1 MKKIS
6 ILLFTFILFAGN
18 IFAQSKNNYFDFSKR
33 GEAYFSFKTEDKDVI
48 RQLSKIISID
58 KIEDEGIIAYANEQE
73 FNKFLEFGIEPTILT
88 PPSMLEEH
96 IMFTLEDYNS
106 KAVNEW
112 DSYPTYEAY
121 IAMMNDFGTNF
132 PNLCQTIEFG
142 TTFNSRKLMMCKLTS
157 NLNPNTKAKVHLS
170 STMHGDEVTG
180 YVLMLR
186 LIDYLL
192 NNYATN
198 PRIKNILDNAEVWIC
213 PNANPDGTYKTG
225 NSNVNGAT
233 RANGNNVDL
242 NRNYKDDVNGD
253 HPDGKAWQVETLAFM
268 ALQEEKKFHLSVN
281 IHGGEE
287 VCNYPWDNKTALS
300 ADNAWWYYVCKEY
313 ADTARAYSVGSSPRY
328 MNYGGSGVVR
338 GCVWYMIDGGRQ
350 DYANYY
356 DHCRE
361 FCLEISTS
369 KTPTASKLP
378 TYWDWNYRSFLNYI
392 EQALYGIHG
401 TTTDGATGLPV
412 HCSVVIQSHDHT
424 NSHVY
429 SNATTGY
436 YARPIKAGTYTITY
450 TALGYDVEI
459 RTITIADK
467 QKVIQDIQFNYS
479 GMTAAFTANK
489 TDISTG
495 NQVAFTNESF
505 SINPI
510 TDYSWTFEGGTPS
523 TSTQENP
530 TVTYNSTGTFDV
542 SLTINDG
549 TGTKT
554 ITKED
559 YISVSVHH
567 VMQNTTIQAC
577 EGYFFDSGGVT
588 GSYSNNENYTMT
600 IKPDAANSLTKI
612 TFLEFDVE
620 SHSSCNY
627 DYLNVYDGPNAS
639 SPLLG
644 KFCGSTLP
652 GPFTSTAA
660 DGSLTFVFQSDY
672 SQTGAGWKA
681 LVECIPIPMV
691 PIANFSSNTT
701 TIIEG
706 QQVQFNDISENYPTS
721 WAWTFEG
728 VDPSTSNEQ
737 NPIVTYSTEGNYGV
751 TLTVTNTEGTD
762 TKHIDGYIT
771 VSPYIATPPIAQFS
785 ANQTLII
792 ANSVIEFTDISE
804 NNPTS
809 WEWTFEGGTPS
820 TSTEQNP
827 SITYIDSG
835 NFDVSLKVTNADGED
850 IITKPNYIN
859 VALSINQIDSS
870 INIYPNPAKDAIY
883 IESQSLITKIELMDL
898 SGRNISLQQIKQN
911 SVIIDIKDVAP
922 GLYLIN
928 VHSENT
934 IYRSKIII
942 SK

>member
-58 KIEDEGIIAYANEQE
+58 KIEDESIIAYANEQE
-73 FNKFLEFGIEPTILT
+73 FNKFLEFSIEPTILT

-96 IMFTLEDYNS
+96 VMFTLEDYNS
-106 KAVNEW
+106 KAVNAW
-112 DSYPTYEAY
+112 DAYPTYEAY
-121 IAMMNDFGTNF
+121 IAMMNDFQSSF
-132 PNLCQTIEFG
+132 PALCETIEFG
-142 TTFNSRKLMMCKLTS
+142 TTVNSRKLMMCKLTS
-157 NLNPNTKAKVHLS
+157 SLNPNTKAKIHLS

-213 PNANPDGTYKTG
+213 PNANPDGTYYTG
-225 NSNVNGAT
+225 NSNVTGA
-233 RANGNNVDL
+233 RRSNGNNVDL
-242 NRNYKDDVNGD
+242 NRNYPDYFAGNQNPNG
-253 HPDGKAWQVETLAFM
+253 AWQPETNAFK
-268 ALQEEKKFHLSVN
+268 ALQAEVKFHTGVN
-281 IHGGEE
+281 IHGGEA
-287 VCNYPWDNKTALS
+287 VCNYPWDNSNALT
-300 ADNAWWYYVCKEY
+300 ADNAWWVYVCREY
-313 ADTARAYSVGSSPRY
+313 ADTVHVYNSSYMTFMNNGITRGS
-328 MNYGGSGVVR
+328 
-338 GCVWYMIDGGRQ
+338 VWYMIDGGRQ

-361 FCLEISTS
+361 FCLEISVQ
-369 KTPTASKLP
+369 KTPSASTLP
-378 TYWDWNYRSFLNYI
+378 NYWNWNYRSFLNYI

-401 TTTDGATGLPV
+401 TTTDGATGQPV
-412 HCSVVIQSHDHT
+412 HCSVTIQSHDHT

-429 SNATTGY
+429 SNASTGY

-450 TALGYDVEI
+450 TASGYDPVVK
-459 RTITIADK
+459 TITIADK

-479 GMTAAFTANK
+479 GINVEFAANITNVNKGNSVVFTSNINSA
-489 TDISTG
+489 
-495 NQVAFTNESF
+495 
-505 SINPI
+505 NPI
-510 TDYSWTFEGGTPS
+510 TQYSWTFEGGTPS
-523 TSTQENP
+523 TSDQANP
-530 TVTYNSTGTFDV
+530 TITYNEFGTYGV
-542 SLTINDG
+542 SLIVSDG
-549 TGTKT
+549 IGSRLL
-554 ITKED
+554 TKEN
-559 YISVSVHH
+559 YITAAILMHNGTVE
-567 VMQNTTIQAC
+567 AC
-577 EGYFFDSGGVT
+577 DGYFYDSGGPSNT
-588 GSYSNNENYTMT
+588 YSSNEHYTLT
-600 IKPDAANSLTKI
+600 IKPETPNSLTKI
-612 TFLEFDVE
+612 TFIEFQIEPNPIDC
-620 SHSSCNY
+620 HFDFMNIF
-627 DYLNVYDGPNAS
+627 DGANTSA
-639 SPLLG
+639 PLLG
-644 KFCGSTLP
+644 KFCNDNPPPSAI
-652 GPFTSTAA
+652 TSTAS
-660 DGSLTFVFQSDY
+660 DGSLTFEFISDNTANY
-672 SQTGAGWKA
+672 DGWEA
-681 LVECIPIPMV
+681 IIECIPNPIP

-721 WAWTFEG
+721 WSWTFEG
-728 VDPSTSNEQ
+728 GTPSASNAQ
-737 NPIVTYSTEGNYGV
+737 NPAITYSTEGNYGV
-751 TLTVTNTEGTD
+751 TLTVTNTEGTN

-771 VSPYIATPPIAQFS
+771 VNPYIAAPPIAQFS

-792 ANSVIEFTDISE
+792 ANSVVEFTDASE

-827 SITYIDSG
+827 SITYMDSG
-835 NFDVSLKVTNADGED
+835 NFDVSLKVANADGED
-850 IITKPNYIN
+850 IITKQDYIN
-859 VALSINQIDSS
+859 VALSINQIDAS

-898 SGRNISLQQIKQN
+898 SGRNISRQQIKQN
-911 SVIIDIKDVAP
+911 SAIIDIKDVAP

-928 VHSENT
+928 IHSENT